1 MLPDR
6 WNPRLW
12 LRDWLN
18 APSNAERAFNAAFKA
33 FMQGPAE
40 RPRTQKDIDAVGR
53 TVDAESSAP

>member
-18 APSNAERAFNAAFKA
+18 SPSKGERAFQAAFKA
-33 FMQGPAE
+33 FREGPAE
-40 RPRTQKDIDAVGR
+40 RHKMQDQNDAVGR
-53 TVDAESSAP
+53 AVDAESSVP